1 MLRFVNCS
9 NKYNIL
15 KKQRVID
22 MDILTK
28 AKELGTMIGTSDEME
43 NYKKWEGSLERD
55 HKARAILH
63 EYQSLQTEMV
73 RAAHEDTDKS
83 ILDDIK
89 ERLLTKFDEIN
100 NCDVTRNYIESKD
113 KLDRLIKKVNDVL
126 IYSISGE
133 EPCSSQS
140 CSSCSGCK

>member
-1 MLRFVNCS
+1 
-9 NKYNIL
+9 
-15 KKQRVID
+15 

-28 AKELGTMIGTSDEME
+28 AKELGTMIGTSEEMTSF
-43 NYKKWEGSLERD
+43 KKWEASLERD

-73 RAAHEDTDKS
+73 RAAHENTEKS
-83 ILDDIK
+83 ILDAIK
-89 ERLLTKFDEIN
+89 EKLITKYDEVN
-100 NCDVTRNYIESKD
+100 NCEVTRNYIESKD

-133 EPCSSQS
+133 EPCSSHN
-140 CSSCSGCK
+140 CSSCGGGCK